1 MPKKENIQ
9 DMFDSIAP
17 EYDKLN
23 HIMSLDIDKTWRK
36 RALNQI
42 FRPNGSE
49 RAMAAAGDS
58 ENGGLHVLDIACGTG
73 DFSIAIAKEMLRRAA
88 GNRDAAQSQEDTDA
102 GDFLRTGGYW
112 PGKVIGVDL
121 SEGMLK
127 IMGEK
132 VKAAGLEKMIS
143 YETGDCENLR
153 FEDGT
158 FDRVT
163 VAFGVR
169 NFENREKGLKE
180 MLRVLRPGGELVILE
195 LSVPSNAVM
204 RWLYKLYFLHI
215 LPVITSCVQARV
227 MQQMQGKGPVKIIC
241 PGKVY
246 RRDNDATHSH
256 QFGQIE
262 GLVISEDCTFS
273 NLLETLT
280 LLLKHLFGEKRE
292 IRFRPSFFPF
302 TEPSVEADI
311 SCFECNGKGCNFCKH
326 TGWIEVLGSG
336 MVHPNVLRL
345 NGYDDKKYKG
355 FAFGIGVDRI
365 AMLKYNIDDI
375 KRFYTNDVNFISQF
389 RKE

>member
-1 MPKKENIQ
+1 
-9 DMFDSIAP
+9 
-17 EYDKLN
+17 
-23 HIMSLDIDKTWRK
+23 
-36 RALNQI
+36 
-42 FRPNGSE
+42 
-49 RAMAAAGDS
+49 MAAAGDS
-58 ENGGLHVLDIACGTG
+58 ETGGLHVLDIACGTG

-132 VKAAGLEKMIS
+132 VRAAGLEKMIS

-215 LPVITSCVQARV
+215 LPIIGGKVSGDKAAYKYLPGVGANFPGKKEFMQTLRDCGYRMTVISRSHSVSAGCTAVKNNGTEFAGILLTLQAGVMSCGRLSEESYN
-227 MQQMQGKGPVKIIC
+227 KII
-241 PGKVY
+241 Y
-246 RRDNDATHSH
+246 
-256 QFGQIE
+256 
-262 GLVISEDCTFS
+262 LVEWH
-273 NLLETLT
+273 LT
-280 LLLKHLFGEKRE
+280 LIH
-292 IRFRPSFFPF
+292 
-302 TEPSVEADI
+302 
-311 SCFECNGKGCNFCKH
+311 
-326 TGWIEVLGSG
+326 
-336 MVHPNVLRL
+336 LRL
-345 NGYDDKKYKG
+345 Q
-355 FAFGIGVDRI
+355 R
-365 AMLKYNIDDI
+365 
-375 KRFYTNDVNFISQF
+375 
-389 RKE
+389 

>member
-9 DMFDSIAP
+9 DMFDGIAP

-58 ENGGLHVLDIACGTG
+58 ETGGLHVLDIACGTG
-73 DFSIAIAKEMLRRAA
+73 DFSIAIATEMLRRAA
-88 GNRDAAQSQEDTDA
+88 GNRDAAQPQEDTDA

-132 VKAAGLEKMIS
+132 VKEAGLEKMIS

-153 FEDGT
+153 FVDGT

-215 LPVITSCVQARV
+215 LPIIG
-227 MQQMQGKGPVKIIC
+227 GKVSGDKAAYKYLPASVLNF
-241 PGKVY
+241 PGKKEFMQTLRDCGY
-246 RRDNDATHSH
+246 RNVRHKSFT
-256 QFGQIE
+256 FGI
-262 GLVISEDCTFS
+262 CRMYC
-273 NLLETLT
+273 
-280 LLLKHLFGEKRE
+280 GEK
-292 IRFRPSFFPF
+292 
-302 TEPSVEADI
+302 
-311 SCFECNGKGCNFCKH
+311 
-326 TGWIEVLGSG
+326 
-336 MVHPNVLRL
+336 
-345 NGYDDKKYKG
+345 
-355 FAFGIGVDRI
+355 
-365 AMLKYNIDDI
+365 
-375 KRFYTNDVNFISQF
+375 
-389 RKE
+389 

>member
-58 ENGGLHVLDIACGTG
+58 ETGGMHVLDIACGTG
-73 DFSIAIAKEMLRRAA
+73 DFSIAIAKEMLRRAD
-88 GNRDAAQSQEDTDA
+88 GNRDAAQAQEDEEA
-102 GDFLRTGGYW
+102 GDCLRTGGYW

-132 VKAAGLEKMIS
+132 VKAAGLEKLIS

-215 LPVITSCVQARV
+215 LPVIG
-227 MQQMQGKGPVKIIC
+227 GKVSGDKAAYKYLPASVLNF
-241 PGKVY
+241 PGKKEFMQTLRDCGY
-246 RRDNDATHSH
+246 RNVSH
-256 QFGQIE
+256 KSFTFGICRMY
-262 GLVISEDCTFS
+262 S
-273 NLLETLT
+273 
-280 LLLKHLFGEKRE
+280 GEK
-292 IRFRPSFFPF
+292 
-302 TEPSVEADI
+302 
-311 SCFECNGKGCNFCKH
+311 
-326 TGWIEVLGSG
+326 
-336 MVHPNVLRL
+336 
-345 NGYDDKKYKG
+345 
-355 FAFGIGVDRI
+355 
-365 AMLKYNIDDI
+365 
-375 KRFYTNDVNFISQF
+375 
-389 RKE
+389 

>member
-58 ENGGLHVLDIACGTG
+58 ETGGMHVLDIACGTG

-88 GNRDAAQSQEDTDA
+88 GNRDAAQAQEDEEA
-102 GDFLRTGGYW
+102 GDCLRTGGYW

-132 VKAAGLEKMIS
+132 VKAAGLEKLIS

-215 LPVITSCVQARV
+215 LPVIG
-227 MQQMQGKGPVKIIC
+227 GKVSGDKAAYKYLPASVLNF
-241 PGKVY
+241 PGKKEFMQTLRDCGY
-246 RRDNDATHSH
+246 RNVCHKSFT
-256 QFGQIE
+256 FGICRMY
-262 GLVISEDCTFS
+262 S
-273 NLLETLT
+273 
-280 LLLKHLFGEKRE
+280 GEK
-292 IRFRPSFFPF
+292 
-302 TEPSVEADI
+302 
-311 SCFECNGKGCNFCKH
+311 
-326 TGWIEVLGSG
+326 
-336 MVHPNVLRL
+336 
-345 NGYDDKKYKG
+345 
-355 FAFGIGVDRI
+355 
-365 AMLKYNIDDI
+365 
-375 KRFYTNDVNFISQF
+375 
-389 RKE
+389 

>member
-36 RALNQI
+36 RALKQI

-58 ENGGLHVLDIACGTG
+58 ETGGLHVLDIACGTG
-73 DFSIAIAKEMLRRAA
+73 DFSIAIAKEMSRRSA
-88 GNRDAAQSQEDTDA
+88 GCREVTQNQEDGNA
-102 GDFLRTGGYW
+102 GDFLETGGYW

-215 LPVITSCVQARV
+215 LPVIG
-227 MQQMQGKGPVKIIC
+227 GKVSGDKAAYKYLPASVLNF
-241 PGKVY
+241 PGKKEFMQTLRDCGY
-246 RRDNDATHSH
+246 RNVSH
-256 QFGQIE
+256 KSFTFG
-262 GLVISEDCTFS
+262 VCRMYS
-273 NLLETLT
+273 
-280 LLLKHLFGEKRE
+280 GEK
-292 IRFRPSFFPF
+292 
-302 TEPSVEADI
+302 
-311 SCFECNGKGCNFCKH
+311 
-326 TGWIEVLGSG
+326 
-336 MVHPNVLRL
+336 
-345 NGYDDKKYKG
+345 
-355 FAFGIGVDRI
+355 
-365 AMLKYNIDDI
+365 
-375 KRFYTNDVNFISQF
+375 
-389 RKE
+389 

>member
-58 ENGGLHVLDIACGTG
+58 ETGGLHVLDIACGTG
-73 DFSIAIAKEMLRRAA
+73 DFSIAIATEMLRRAA
-88 GNRDAAQSQEDTDA
+88 GNRDAAQPQEDTDA

-132 VKAAGLEKMIS
+132 VKEAGLEKMIS

-153 FEDGT
+153 LEDRT
-158 FDRVT
+158 FDSVT

-169 NFENREKGLKE
+169 NFENRENGLKE

-215 LPVITSCVQARV
+215 LPVIG
-227 MQQMQGKGPVKIIC
+227 GKVSGDKAAYKYLPASVLNF
-241 PGKVY
+241 PGKKEFMQTLRDCGY
-246 RRDNDATHSH
+246 RNVRHKSFT
-256 QFGQIE
+256 FGI
-262 GLVISEDCTFS
+262 CRMYC
-273 NLLETLT
+273 
-280 LLLKHLFGEKRE
+280 GEK
-292 IRFRPSFFPF
+292 
-302 TEPSVEADI
+302 
-311 SCFECNGKGCNFCKH
+311 
-326 TGWIEVLGSG
+326 
-336 MVHPNVLRL
+336 
-345 NGYDDKKYKG
+345 
-355 FAFGIGVDRI
+355 
-365 AMLKYNIDDI
+365 
-375 KRFYTNDVNFISQF
+375 
-389 RKE
+389 